1 MATRRTHRTLFLAEE
16 TSKIKHTWQFLR
28 REFLELLPPTIFFFI
43 AIGLL
48 MLTKRLILQNY
59 GIGFSD
65 FAAVLIGALIVGK
78 VVLLADCFKSVD
90 RYPDKPLIY
99 NVIWKTAI
107 YLIAATVVRIG
118 EEVVPQLLH
127 GTVAGTFQHLREGI
141 VWPHFW
147 VIHLWLGVLLFVYCA
162 LRELI
167 RALGKERVFQMF
179 FGWQRG
185 QPNPGKGI

>member
-1 MATRRTHRTLFLAEE
+1 M
-16 TSKIKHTWQFLR
+16 KHAWQFLK

-48 MLTKRLILQNY
+48 MLTKKLVLKQY
-59 GIGFSD
+59 GIEFSD

-78 VVLLADCFKSVD
+78 VVLLVDCFKFVN

-99 NVIWKTAI
+99 NVLWKTAV
-107 YLIAATVVRIG
+107 YLIAASVVRIG
-118 EEVVPQLLH
+118 EEVIPQLLH
-127 GTVAGTFQHLREGI
+127 GGAAATFQHLREGI

-167 RALGKERVFQMF
+167 RAVGKDQVLHMF
-179 FGWQRG
+179 FGVQRG
-185 QPNPGKGI
+185 